1 MRKEILKRL
10 TVILILTL
18 ALSSVISSFVL
29 VKNMLRENI
38 DFMTQA
44 IGVVDYSL
52 NEGQSL
58 EEQVNRIH
66 AFGMRE
72 DTRITVI
79 DKNGTVLADSD
90 MDNVEAMENHLERK
104 EIR

>member
-1 MRKEILKRL
+1 MRNQILKRV
-10 TVILILTL
+10 TVILVLTL

-29 VKNMLRENI
+29 MRNMLNENI

-52 NEGQSL
+52 NGGQPL
-58 EEQVNRIH
+58 EEQVRRMH
-66 AFGMRE
+66 DFGMRE

-79 DKNGTVLADSD
+79 DRNGTVLADSD
-90 MDNVEAMENHLERK
+90 MDNVGTMENHLER
-104 EIR
+104 R

>member
-58 EEQVNRIH
+58 E
-66 AFGMRE
+66 
-72 DTRITVI
+72 
-79 DKNGTVLADSD
+79 
-90 MDNVEAMENHLERK
+90 
-104 EIR
+104 